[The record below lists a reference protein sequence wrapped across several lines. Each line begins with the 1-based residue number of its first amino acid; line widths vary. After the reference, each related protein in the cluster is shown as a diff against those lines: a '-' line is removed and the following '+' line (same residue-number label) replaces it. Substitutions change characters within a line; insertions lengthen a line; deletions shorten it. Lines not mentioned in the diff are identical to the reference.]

1 MKKVLIAF
9 DGTNFSKGALDFAS
23 KLNELAPILLTGV
36 FLSQTDFSM
45 AWSYAVPDG
54 SPFIPLVEAATT
66 KEIEE
71 NIKQFEEICTKKHI
85 EYRVHKNSYEGTLWE
100 LKKETRFADLLIL
113 GSEKF
118 YEQTGTEPAN
128 DYLKIALHDT
138 ACPVIITPE
147 SYTFPETILLA
158 YDGSDDATYAIKT
171 FAALFPEL
179 CNRKAVLLYAASK
192 NHTEI
197 PDQDYIKEL
206 AARHYPQLDIEV
218 LPETLKKYF
227 DTWAE
232 EQEHPILV
240 CGSFGRSGLSQ
251 LFRKSFSSEVIS
263 DHRIPVFIA
272 HR

>member
-9 DGTNFSKGALDFAS
+9 DGTNFSKGALEFAG
-23 KLNELAPILLTGV
+23 KLNELAPILLVGV
-36 FLSQTDFSM
+36 FLPQTDFSM

-54 SPFIPLVEAATT
+54 APFAPLVEAATT

-71 NIKQFEEICTKKHI
+71 NIKQFEETCIKKHI
-85 EYRVHKNSYEGTLWE
+85 EYRVHKNLYDGTLWE

-118 YEQTGTEPAN
+118 YQQRGTE
-128 DYLKIALHDT
+128 DYLEIALHDT

-147 SYTFPETILLA
+147 SCVFPETILLA

-179 CNRKAVLLYAASK
+179 CNRKAVLLYATSK

-197 PDQDYIKEL
+197 PDQEYIKEL
-206 AARHYPQLDIEV
+206 AARHYSQLDIQV
-218 LPETLKKYF
+218 LPATLKKYF

-232 EQEHPILV
+232 EQGHPLLV
-240 CGSFGRSGLSQ
+240 CGAFGRSGLSQ

-263 DHRIPVFIA
+263 EHHIPVFIA